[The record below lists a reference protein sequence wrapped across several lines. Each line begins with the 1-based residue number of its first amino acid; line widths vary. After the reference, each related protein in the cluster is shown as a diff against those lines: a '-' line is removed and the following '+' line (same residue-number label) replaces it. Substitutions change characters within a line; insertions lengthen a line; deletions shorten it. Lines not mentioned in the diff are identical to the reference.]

1 MTEEALEIA
10 TGNLVR
16 RLLDARNQN
25 GHWEGRLASSALS
38 TATAVVALSLADRK
52 KFDDLIQSGVDWLA
66 THQNSDG
73 GWGDTVLSISNIST
87 TSLAW
92 AALAIAAPDRYTAV
106 EEKAEA
112 WLVNCAGSLHPQDL
126 ALAISR
132 RYGKDSTFSIPIL
145 TVLALAG
152 KFGTGP
158 HAWRRVMQLPF
169 ELAAFPRR
177 WFNKLGLPVVSYA
190 LPALIAIGQLRHKR
204 APTRNPLT
212 RVLRT
217 LTRSRTLRLLDQ
229 IQPSSGGF
237 LEATPLTSFVVMSL
251 VAAGETSHIVVER
264 GAEFL
269 KRSHRDDG
277 SWAIDTNL
285 ATWVTTLSVNALGG
299 LPDPADRDKIL
310 AWLIGQQYRE
320 VHAYTLAP
328 PGAWAWTDLPGGVPD
343 ADDTSGAVLALH
355 NLAPES
361 PEARD
366 AAIRGIEWLAG
377 LQNAD
382 GGIPTFCRGWG
393 KLPFDRSS
401 PELTAH
407 ALLAWSAWFE
417 DLPKLLRDSIRSAS
431 QRAVA
436 YLKESQ
442 QPGGAWIPL
451 WFGNQFAPNDH
462 NPVYG
467 TSRVLIALG
476 ANLPAAVPPDIVRAA
491 LDWLVAAQNPDGGW
505 GGAPGIA
512 SSLEETAVALHA
524 CTAHA
529 RAISEPVIRRAT
541 EFLTQATEQGRRTVP
556 SPIGFYFASLWYFEE
571 LYPLIFS
578 TAAFHRV
585 LDLKL
590 PHP

>member
-1 MTEEALEIA
+1 MTAEALEIA

-16 RLLDARNQN
+16 RLLEARN
-25 GHWEGRLASSALS
+25 GSGYWEGRLASSALS

-52 KFDDLIQSGVDWLA
+52 KFDNLIQSGVEWLA
-66 THQNSDG
+66 AHQNSDG
-73 GWGDTVLSISNIST
+73 GWGDTVLSVSNIST

-92 AALAIAAPDRYTAV
+92 AAFAIAAPDRYAAV
-106 EEKAEA
+106 EARAEA
-112 WLVNCAGSLHPQDL
+112 WLVLAAGSLNPQDL

-132 RYGKDSTFSIPIL
+132 RYGKDRTFSIPIL

-152 KFGTGP
+152 KLGSGP
-158 HAWRRVMQLPF
+158 DAWRRVMQLPF

-177 WFNKLGLPVVSYA
+177 WFNRLGLPVVSYA
-190 LPALIAIGQLRHKR
+190 LPALIAIGQLRHNR
-204 APTRNPLT
+204 APTRNPFTRALRKLT
-212 RVLRT
+212 REH
-217 LTRSRTLRLLDQ
+217 TLRLLDQ

-277 SWAIDTNL
+277 SWAIDSNL
-285 ATWVTTLSVNALGG
+285 ATWVTTLSVNAIADL
-299 LPDPADRDKIL
+299 LNPADRDKIL
-310 AWLIGQQYRE
+310 VWLIGQQYRD
-320 VHAYTLAP
+320 VHSYTLAA

-407 ALLAWSAWFE
+407 ALLAWSAWLG
-417 DLPKLLRDSIRSAS
+417 DLPALLRNRIRDAS
-431 QRAVA
+431 QHAVA

-442 QPGGAWIPL
+442 QPGGEWIPL
-451 WFGNQFAPNDH
+451 WFGNQFAANDR

-476 ANLPAAVPPDIVRAA
+476 ANLPAPVPPNIVRAA
-491 LDWLVAAQNPDGGW
+491 LDWLLAAQNPDGGW
-505 GGAPGIA
+505 GGAPGVA

-524 CTAHA
+524 CTAHSK
-529 RAISEPVIRRAT
+529 AIPATVIRRAT
-541 EFLTQATEQGRRTVP
+541 EFVMQATEQGHRTAP

-571 LYPLIFS
+571 LYPLIF
-578 TAAFHRV
+578 AAAALRRVRSELVHR
-585 LDLKL
+585 
-590 PHP
+590 